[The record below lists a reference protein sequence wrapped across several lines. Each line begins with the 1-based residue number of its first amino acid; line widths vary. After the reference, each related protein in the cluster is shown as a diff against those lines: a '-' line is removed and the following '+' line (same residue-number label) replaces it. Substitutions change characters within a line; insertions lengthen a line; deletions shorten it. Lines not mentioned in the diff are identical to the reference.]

1 MHIRDKGLEDW
12 TATAILAL
20 IGLFNVFGTLSSGY
34 LATRISKKKLLS
46 AIYLLRGVS
55 LIYFIFMPPSTIN
68 ALIFGITFGYLWLA
82 TVPPTSGIVGHIF
95 GTKYMMFMNNELLR
109 NFLRSRKIPIREAIT
124 ITSNMSLDQINN
136 SIEFPVIVRPPKK
149 RVVVNN
155 PTTLKDVVSLYKY
168 GTPIVIERP
177 IKAEMDT
184 WIFVVGDEVVASYK
198 KYQKKLNRIGS
209 DVVVGSDLNK
219 LAVRIR
225 KEIGC
230 DYCAIRFLFADGEWF
245 VDKIT
250 LCPDFANFQKM
261 TGVNVARYVISHMAR
276 KITEKEKSWFKKV
289 EKFFKLEIP
298 HIPKPHIP
306 KPHIPSIPSI
316 PKPSMPK
323 FPKIGIFGEDK
334 DEEKEQSEEE
344 GKK

>member
-1 MHIRDKGLEDW
+1 MKI
-12 TATAILAL
+12 AILGDPRRRKKDEPLVKEAEL
-20 IGLFNVFGTLSSGY
+20 NSNFDEVVYTPINQVRFD
-34 LATRISKKKLLS
+34 ISKRS
-46 AIYLLRGVS
+46 SEEGMAVRFNGVGTNLDDFDCVVPVPTITHS
-55 LIYFIFMPPSTIN
+55 ELFYTAMWMLNDVCMPFD
-68 ALIFGITFGYLWLA
+68 AE
-82 TVPPTSGIVGHIF
+82 
-95 GTKYMMFMNNELLR
+95 KYMMFMNNELLR
-109 NFLRSRKIPIREAIT
+109 NFLRSRKIPIRESIT
-124 ITSNMSLDQINN
+124 ITSNMSLDQISN

-177 IKAEMDT
+177 IKADMDT

-198 KYQKKLNRIGS
+198 KYQKKLNGSGS
-209 DVVVGSDLNK
+209 DIVVGSDLNK

-230 DYCAIRFLFADGEWF
+230 DYCAIRFLFADGEWV

-250 LCPDFANFQKM
+250 LCPDFVNFQKM

-276 KITEKEKSWFKKV
+276 KITEKEKAWFKKV

-298 HIPKPHIP
+298 HIS

-323 FPKIGIFGEDK
+323 FPKIRIFGEDK
-334 DEEKEQSEEE
+334 DEENEQSEED

>member
-1 MHIRDKGLEDW
+1 MKI
-12 TATAILAL
+12 AILGDPRRREKDEPLVKEAEL
-20 IGLFNVFGTLSSGY
+20 NSNFDEVVYAPINQVRFD
-34 LATRISKKKLLS
+34 ISKHSSEEGMAVRFNGAGTNLDDFDCVIPVPTITHSELFYT
-46 AIYLLRGVS
+46 AMWMLNDVC
-55 LIYFIFMPPSTIN
+55 MPFD
-68 ALIFGITFGYLWLA
+68 AE
-82 TVPPTSGIVGHIF
+82 
-95 GTKYMMFMNNELLR
+95 KYMMFMNNELLR

-250 LCPDFANFQKM
+250 LC
-261 TGVNVARYVISHMAR
+261 
-276 KITEKEKSWFKKV
+276 E
-289 EKFFKLEIP
+289 
-298 HIPKPHIP
+298 
-306 KPHIPSIPSI
+306 
-316 PKPSMPK
+316 
-323 FPKIGIFGEDK
+323 
-334 DEEKEQSEEE
+334 
-344 GKK
+344 